1 MTWNPDDELI
11 AFMNSLIDSS
21 DTLLL
26 GRKTAD
32 SIIMT
37 AKLDTAHLRLNNS
50 PAANN
55 RIAER
60 WADGRLVSTYVF
72 QFSCISSSTL

>member
-1 MTWNPDDELI
+1 M
-11 AFMNSLIDSS
+11 IDRTIQQATNKGNECTT
-21 DTLLL
+21 DNI
-26 GRKTAD
+26 GFCA
-32 SIIMT
+32 

-60 WADGRLVSTYVF
+60 WADGSLVSTYVF